1 MTNEHSACHLFDHV
15 CWIMLCLIMCVNVQ
29 PLITTEWGYHTARV
43 NSVAWSP
50 DSRHIASG
58 ALDTNAIVWTPGS
71 KTNYTVVKGITC
83 LQSCIPVAI
92 SWTQL
97 IAFYL
102 HNLIRWKGRNKFP
115 CLSVIIIIS
124 VSFSQT
130 PVHTAWQGGL
140 RVHSPAFTS
149 EDFEPSA
156 GWLGRS
162 RWLVMTLV
170 QRQLPTHPFTVPCG
184 LWGGK
189 NKACSVSWSKVV
201 NGIPNHGV
209 VFVI

>member
-1 MTNEHSACHLFDHV
+1 MEPRLSAYCQRCSWYECNRL
-15 CWIMLCLIMCVNVQ
+15 
-29 PLITTEWGYHTARV
+29 
-43 NSVAWSP
+43 
-50 DSRHIASG
+50 DSWKQDQLHCSQR
-58 ALDTNAIVWTPGS
+58 
-71 KTNYTVVKGITC
+71 C

-184 LWGGK
+184 LRGGK